1 MVVSFTWLSVS
12 RVPTIWKNLWKL
24 ESCIYFLWFH
34 FPSQEKKK
42 KTMNINSKRKKNPGK
57 EIKHLLFFIV
67 GKVAILS
74 TFFDWRKSMYSEV
87 WTLKKLYSKFWSWLA
102 GIFRHSKYQDVSA
115 GTRKE
120 KKKKKK
126 ASWKIYQIEHTT
138 FVAAKFSV

>member
-1 MVVSFTWLSVS
+1 MQTFIYIYIYIYLSHESPLDFCSS
-12 RVPTIWKNLWKL
+12 RVLKRVGCRLLRVGCRLLRVGCFTCTYHLEKFV
-24 ESCIYFLWFH
+24 ESCIHFLWFH

-87 WTLKKLYSKFWSWLA
+87 
-102 GIFRHSKYQDVSA
+102 
-115 GTRKE
+115 
-120 KKKKKK
+120 
-126 ASWKIYQIEHTT
+126 
-138 FVAAKFSV
+138 